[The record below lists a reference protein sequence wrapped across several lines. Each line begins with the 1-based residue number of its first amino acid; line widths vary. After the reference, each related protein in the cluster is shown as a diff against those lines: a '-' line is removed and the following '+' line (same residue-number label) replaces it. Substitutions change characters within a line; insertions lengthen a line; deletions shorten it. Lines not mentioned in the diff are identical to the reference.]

1 VSQLNQLVGY
11 STTLIISTSTGFSDP
26 GHPRH
31 LKAVCL
37 ENLNGATGKLAT
49 EIGFVKSR
57 ANWE

>member
-1 VSQLNQLVGY
+1 MSQLNQPVGC
-11 STTLIISTSTGFSDP
+11 STTLIISTSTGFSAP

-37 ENLNGATGKLAT
+37 ENLNGATGRFAT

>member
-1 VSQLNQLVGY
+1 MSQLNQLVGC

-26 GHPRH
+26 GYPRH

-37 ENLNGATGKLAT
+37 EILNGATGRFAT